1 MNTLTR
7 KKKMTADPHSE
18 AAITKSIRDLL
29 NQFRIFHFKH
39 WGGLMGTK
47 GVPDI
52 LGIYKGQF
60 LGIEVKTEKGK
71 VSPEQ
76 EQFLAA
82 IRQNGGIGFVARN
95 LDDVIEN
102 LGLQDRFLDFGR
114 R

>member
-7 KKKMTADPHSE
+7 KKKTPPDPSSE
-18 AAITKSIRDLL
+18 AAITKGIRDLL
-29 NQFRIFHFKH
+29 NRFQIFNWKN
-39 WGGLMGTK
+39 WGGMMGTK

-76 EQFLAA
+76 EAFLEN
-82 IRQNGGIGFVARN
+82 IRKHGGIGFVARSI
-95 LDDVIEN
+95 DDVIDH
-102 LGLQDRFLDFGR
+102 LGLRDRFLDFGGR
-114 R
+114 